1 MDATNQED
9 LKFKKMKMDEQAL
22 IRRVQDGDEMAFE
35 QIVSLYK
42 NKIVNFLYQLVGD
55 YERATELAQ
64 ETFLRVYFK
73 ADKYKPVAPL
83 SSWIYTIASNLGK
96 TELKKMRR
104 VYQVSL
110 DDVQNKVEKGAVSSD
125 NPESSGLEKNVR
137 EALNDL
143 HPRYRIPVLL
153 KDVEGF
159 TQEEIA
165 LILKKPVGTIKA
177 RISRGR
183 SYLKRELERA
193 VNALGVV

>member
-1 MDATNQED
+1 MDATNPEEA
-9 LKFKKMKMDEQAL
+9 KFNQVKMDEQAL
-22 IRRVQDGDEMAFE
+22 IRKVQDGDEMAFE
-35 QIVSLYK
+35 EIVSIYK

-55 YERATELAQ
+55 YEKATELAQ

-104 VYQVSL
+104 YYQVSL
-110 DDVQNKVEKGAVSSD
+110 EDVQNKVEQGVVSSE

-137 EALNDL
+137 EALDEL

-165 LILKKPVGTIKA
+165 MILKKPVGTIKA

-183 SYLKRELERA
+183 SYLKRELESA
-193 VNALGVV
+193 IA

>member
-1 MDATNQED
+1 MDATNQNEA
-9 LKFKKMKMDEQAL
+9 KFNQVKMDEQAL
-22 IRRVQDGDEMAFE
+22 IRKVQDGDEMAFE
-35 QIVSLYK
+35 EIVRIYK

-55 YERATELAQ
+55 YEKATELAQ

-104 VYQVSL
+104 YYQVSL
-110 DDVQNKVEKGAVSSD
+110 EDVQNKVEQGVVSSE

-137 EALNDL
+137 EALDDL

-165 LILKKPVGTIKA
+165 VILKKPVGTIKA

-183 SYLKRELERA
+183 SYLKRELESA
-193 VNALGVV
+193 VA

>member
-1 MDATNQED
+1 MDATNHQEA
-9 LKFKKMKMDEQAL
+9 KFNKMKMDEQAL
-22 IRRVQDGDEMAFE
+22 IRKVQNGDEMAFE
-35 QIVSLYK
+35 EIVSIYK
-42 NKIVNFLYQLVGD
+42 NKIVNFLYQLVSD
-55 YERATELAQ
+55 YEKATELAQ

-73 ADKYKPVAPL
+73 ADKYKPIAPL

-104 VYQVSL
+104 YYQVSL
-110 DDVQNKVEKGAVSSD
+110 EDVQNKVEHGVISRE

-137 EALNDL
+137 KALNDL
-143 HPRYRIPVLL
+143 HPRYRIPVIL

-165 LILKKPVGTIKA
+165 MILKKPVGTIKA

-183 SYLKRELERA
+183 SYLKRELESA
-193 VNALGVV
+193 VA